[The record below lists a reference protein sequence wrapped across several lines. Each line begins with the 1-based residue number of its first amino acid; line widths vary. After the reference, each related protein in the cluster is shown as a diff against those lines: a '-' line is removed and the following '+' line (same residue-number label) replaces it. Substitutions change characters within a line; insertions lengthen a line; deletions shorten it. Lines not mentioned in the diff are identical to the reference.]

1 MIIAVLGAN
10 GQLGNELQVL
20 AKSYPDDSFYFTDI
34 DEVNITQKESFEN
47 YIRKIQ
53 PDILIN
59 AAAFTA
65 VDKAESDA
73 EKAMQVNAKAVE
85 IIASFSDTYHYFLI
99 HVSTDYVFDGTHYKP
114 YHELDVPHPVSIY
127 GKTKLAGEQA
137 IKGLLSRAII
147 IRTSWLYSSFGNNF
161 VKTMLKL
168 SKERSQL
175 SVVFDQIGTPTYAAD
190 LADAILKICPQ
201 TQKIKNVEIYHY
213 ANEGVCSWYDLAKEI
228 MYATASSCEII
239 PIETKDYPTAATRPH
254 YSVLNKQKIKTDFG
268 IRIPHWKDSLFHC
281 LNQMNVLK
289 K

>member
-20 AKSYPDDSFYFTDI
+20 AKSYPDDNFYFTDI
-34 DEVNITQKESFEN
+34 DEVNITQKESVEN
-47 YIRKIQ
+47 YIRKTK

-59 AAAFTA
+59 AAAYTA

-85 IIASFSDTYHYFLI
+85 IIASLSEKYHFFLI
-99 HVSTDYVFDGTHYKP
+99 HVSTDYVFDGTHHKP
-114 YHELDVPHPVSIY
+114 YHELDVPQPVSIY

-137 IKGLLSRAII
+137 IKSILSRAII

-161 VKTMLKL
+161 MKTMLKL
-168 SKERSQL
+168 SKERTQL

-190 LADAILKICPQ
+190 LADTILRICKQ
-201 TQKIKNVEIYHY
+201 TQIVNNVEIYHY
-213 ANEGVCSWYDLAKEI
+213 ANEGVCSWYDFAKEI
-228 MYATASSCEII
+228 MDATASACEII
-239 PIETKDYPTAATRPH
+239 PIETKDYPTAAIRPH
-254 YSVLNKQKIKTDFG
+254 YSVLNKHKIKTDFG
-268 IRIPHWKDSLFHC
+268 IRIPHWKDSLIHC
-281 LNQMNVLK
+281 LNHMNALK

>member
-20 AKSYPDDSFYFTDI
+20 AKSYPDNSFYFTDI
-34 DEVNITQKESFEN
+34 DEVDITQKESIEN
-47 YIRKIQ
+47 YIRKIR

-59 AAAFTA
+59 AAAYTA

-85 IIASFSDTYHYFLI
+85 IIATLSDIYHYFLI
-99 HVSTDYVFDGTHYKP
+99 HISTDYVFDGTHYKP
-114 YHELDVPHPVSIY
+114 YHELDVPQPVSIY

-137 IKGLLSRAII
+137 IKGILTRAII

-161 VKTMLKL
+161 LKTMLKL
-168 SKERSQL
+168 SKEREKI
-175 SVVFDQIGTPTYAAD
+175 SVVYDQIGTPTYAAD
-190 LADAILKICPQ
+190 LADAILNICQ
-201 TQKIKNVEIYHY
+201 KTQIVNNVEVYHY
-213 ANEGVCSWYDLAKEI
+213 ANEGVCSWYDFAKEI
-228 MYATASSCEII
+228 MNATASTCEII

-254 YSVLNKQKIKTDFG
+254 YSVLNKQKIKTDFN
-268 IRIPHWKDSLFHC
+268 ISIPHWKDSLIHC
-281 LNQMNVLK
+281 LNYMNDLK